1 MLERIKNF
9 FKKES
14 TEEEMLENVYF
25 MDGMIFALTL
35 VILMIIVISIIKKL
49 M

>member
-9 FKKES
+9 FKKEP
-14 TEEEMLENVYF
+14 TEEEMLKNVYF
-25 MDGMIFALTL
+25 TDGMVFALVL
-35 VILMIIVISIIKKL
+35 VTLMIIVISIIKKL